1 LWAAQLLPFAS
12 GLEPCTSFCG
22 PLIIVA
28 KPEAMDIGC
37 YCLVSRGISGRHREI
52 ESGLAGPF
60 EDEHDDDLV
69 AATPR

>member
-1 LWAAQLLPFAS
+1 MECRRLHTLDMKGSGEAARIL
-12 GLEPCTSFCG
+12 
-22 PLIIVA
+22 
-28 KPEAMDIGC
+28 
-37 YCLVSRGISGRHREI
+37 RGIPGRHREI